1 MKIKILIEFFCDYFS
16 LIINNK
22 IREIFVGE
30 SLKKIIDK
38 ELLLNEFIDK
48 LKIINNAFE
57 KYN

>member
-1 MKIKILIEFFCDYFS
+1 

-38 ELLLNEFIDK
+38 ELLINELIDK